1 MDYDSGEYGQNCIYE
16 ERYEKLHELHPERVI
31 LGTETRHTMM
41 VGTMRFAK
49 THPYLIGDFVWTLQ
63 DHLGEANCCNLH
75 YDESEKAYKDY
86 PWLINYGGVIDING
100 TILPAIHRYEFAWG
114 EYSGRPKHGLYL
126 ASQPPIHEGK
136 APLVESYRWTDT
148 VEGWTYEGFE
158 GKKTFVDA
166 YTDADTVAV
175 FINGNHAGTAKVN
188 DYFDAVGRG
197 QQFILYGKFLNKQ
210 IKNAVKYQY
219 VFNTSETE
227 NCTYNSVNVGTTR
240 IGECIEVSATNYSG
254 KDIQGVGIRT
264 VFLKKGK
271 PVAFDTVNIA
281 DTGYVFH
288 GGSTNSQVIGYNAG
302 TFDDYIMTYT
312 SAGNE
317 VVLDF

>member
-1 MDYDSGEYGQNCIYE
+1 MKKRIFST
-16 ERYEKLHELHPERVI
+16 LLI
-31 LGTETRHTMM
+31 LGFSLILLASGLSVST
-41 VGTMRFAK
+41 VNASASDFSAK
-49 THPYLIGDFVWTLQ
+49 DNKNIQIDSEYVIPDGFGYSTYYVVVATNNTGKDISINADFVALNEA
-63 DHLGEANCCNLH
+63 GEVL
-75 YDESEKAYKDY
+75 
-86 PWLINYGGVIDING
+86 
-100 TILPAIHRYEFAWG
+100 
-114 EYSGRPKHGLYL
+114 
-126 ASQPPIHEGK
+126 
-136 APLVESYRWTDT
+136 
-148 VEGWTYEGFE
+148 
-158 GKKTFVDA
+158 
-166 YTDADTVAV
+166 
-175 FINGNHAGTAKVN
+175 AKVN

-240 IGECIEVSATNYSG
+240 IGECIEVSATNYSE